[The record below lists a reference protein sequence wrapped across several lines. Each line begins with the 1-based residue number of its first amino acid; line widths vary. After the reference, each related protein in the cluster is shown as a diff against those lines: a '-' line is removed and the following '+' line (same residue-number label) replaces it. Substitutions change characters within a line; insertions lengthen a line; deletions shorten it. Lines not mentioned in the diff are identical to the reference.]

1 MRQTTVNLNFIM
13 FIFQNLLCG
22 VVDSI
27 KGIKVLFYLDKEIMA
42 RNASRQL
49 LLDQQLQKGE
59 SPSIG
64 KRSGTPVNTG
74 AGNKEK
80 IECVYDFIN
89 FFVCFEM

>member
-1 MRQTTVNLNFIM
+1 
-13 FIFQNLLCG
+13 
-22 VVDSI
+22 
-27 KGIKVLFYLDKEIMA
+27 MA

-80 IECVYDFIN
+80 IECVHDFIN
-89 FFVCFEM
+89 FFLRVLKCEIFFFLENQTYRNECFSVVH